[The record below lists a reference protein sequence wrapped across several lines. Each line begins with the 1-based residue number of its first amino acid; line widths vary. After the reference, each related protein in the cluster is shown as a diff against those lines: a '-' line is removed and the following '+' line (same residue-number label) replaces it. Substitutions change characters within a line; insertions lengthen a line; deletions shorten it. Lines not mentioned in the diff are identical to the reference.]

1 MHLLLAFF
9 GLAII
14 VGVILSR
21 TIAKDSRY
29 NLKPLPSIILILL
42 GLGLCMTATIVN
54 IKPDYVGIVKENGVV
69 DNEVLNSGINFVNPI
84 ADVVQLDT
92 RIQNDTI
99 YSTDAKETNDTLVYN
114 TLDGGTVKMGLVVA
128 CLVDPA
134 KAIYLYNEAGTDFNE
149 KIVQPLSHNILRHNT
164 MAYTAQVLKTSSWD
178 DFSSRVTDDLK
189 TDLRKHGLVV
199 AKIVIRKL
207 EADEPAPTPAI
218 AEKETVK
225 KTIATVPHASK
236 PIAKKPLTSLHK
248 NTVQPIAKVH
258 KKKNTALPVSAPV
271 AKTRI
276 VKKITHTVV
285 THKVIMHKTTHT
297 SVYKD
302 NLARVDTTYDH
313 KLQKQIADNSTGLID
328 TSYHSNLAEKS
339 GQQINDA
346 LANTVSQTDV
356 HDIPASAPPIAS
368 LFVAENATPMDAVS
382 FSSMKDFVDMHIG
395 DDKKLEVLNGIAKI
409 NSFSTAQVL
418 TLSGSLVSPDA
429 KLEFAKLAY
438 PRTVDRFNYGAIA
451 ESLNR
456 RSKRKLD
463 KYIVHLMAGRDIN
476 GVEITAASPTSP
488 GNNLIQKTDTRIS
501 QNVVPED
508 CHLIDEE
515 RYTTLRKRIVADN
528 TQNVKQDFIKST
540 VEHNCFTSEQVLKI
554 VKLLKTPKAKLDFA
568 KMAYPRTTDRANYS
582 MVAGSLKSKSR
593 RELDKYIVRL
603 MATAIAEK
611 PKLAPTAND
620 EREIIAKECKDHK
633 SLDETLLV
641 SIKDFVESHPGD
653 HAKLEALSK
662 IMSDNYFTSSQI
674 AELIGLFESENAKL
688 EFAKNAYSRTIDKGT
703 YNLVMNSLN
712 SSSQK
717 ILEDYIV
724 GLFASR

>member
-1 MHLLLAFF
+1 MHLLLGLI

-42 GLGLCMTATIVN
+42 GLGFCMAATIVN
-54 IKPDYVGIVKENGVV
+54 VKPDYIGIVKENGVV
-69 DNEVLNSGINFVNPI
+69 DNEVLNSGINFVSPM
-84 ADVVQLDT
+84 AEVVQIDT

-99 YSTDAKETNDTLVYN
+99 YSVDTKETNDTLINN
-114 TLDGGTVKMGLVVA
+114 TLDGGTVKIGLVVA

-134 KAIYLYNEAGTDFNE
+134 KAVRLYNEAGIDFNG

-164 MAYTAQVLKTSSWD
+164 MAYTTQVLKTSSWD

-199 AKIVIRKL
+199 AKIAVRKL
-207 EADEPAPTPAI
+207 EADEPAPAPALVV
-218 AEKETVK
+218 KETVK
-225 KTIATVPHASK
+225 KTIATAPR
-236 PIAKKPLTSLHK
+236 PLTPMHK
-248 NTVQPIAKVH
+248 KTVQPIAKVH
-258 KKKNTALPVSAPV
+258 KKKNTAWPVSAHV
-271 AKTRI
+271 ATTRI
-276 VKKITHTVV
+276 VKKTTHTVV
-285 THKVIMHKTTHT
+285 TNKVIRHKTTHT
-297 SVYKD
+297 TVYKD
-302 NLARVDTTYDH
+302 HSARFDTTYDH
-313 KLQKQIADNSTGLID
+313 KLQEQLANNSTGVID
-328 TSYHSNLAEKS
+328 TSYHSNLVGKAS
-339 GQQINDA
+339 QQINEE
-346 LANTVSQTDV
+346 LTNTVSQTDE
-356 HDIPASAPPIAS
+356 HDVPASAPAVATM
-368 LFVAENATPMDAVS
+368 FVAENATPMDAVS
-382 FSSMKDFVDMHIG
+382 FSSMKDFVDMHNG
-395 DDKKLEVLNGIAKI
+395 DDKKMEALNSIAKI

-418 TLSGSLVSPDA
+418 SLSSSLVSPDA

-438 PRTVDRFNYGAIA
+438 PRTVDRLNYGAIA
-451 ESLNR
+451 GSLNR

-463 KYIVHLMAGRDIN
+463 RYIVHLMAGRDIN
-476 GVEITAASPTSP
+476 GVEIAATSPTSH
-488 GNNLIQKTDTRIS
+488 GNQLIEKTDANIS

-508 CHLIDEE
+508 CHIIDEE
-515 RYTTLRKRIVADN
+515 RYTLLKKRIVADN
-528 TQNVKQDFIKST
+528 TQDVNQNFIKST

-593 RELDKYIVRL
+593 RALDKYIVRL

-611 PKLAPTAND
+611 PQVAPTGND
-620 EREIIAKECKDHK
+620 EHEIIAKDGKDYK
-633 SLDETLLV
+633 ALDETLLV
-641 SIKDFVESHPGD
+641 SIKEFVEAHPGD

-662 IMSDNYFTSSQI
+662 IMSDNYFTSLQI
-674 AELIGLFESENAKL
+674 AELTGLFESENAKL
-688 EFAKNAYSRTIDKGT
+688 EFAKNAYSRTLDKGT